1 MTLKVIAR
9 ANVDPPAQAPTQS
22 ISAKSMKSL
31 TKKQSEQPLNTKA
44 KNFTA
49 ATAHEAV
56 LTEISSIQRNTVNS
70 YGFGGATRPADPNLP
85 KQNQVTFP
93 IRDFLFQRYG
103 EDPSNEVPLNNPAS
117 LARQRV
123 EASSLNSMLA
133 GRHIERG
140 PWYRN
145 KGALY
150 LFHGTEGPG
159 SNEPYMAM
167 YFQKY
172 PTEVSYSR
180 TSNIAEQNIAG
191 QTGTSLQNLGSTST
205 KISTE
210 LFFHDAWIE
219 KEQVTTSEGLTQLNA
234 IIKLGWK
241 YKLFFQVGTNSPI
254 PVVLN
259 SLKVVMSHF
268 TASGLIDKDNVRLGH
283 KQPAGQNY
291 FETLHPKMR
300 AIAPDVP
307 QHARVTVEMTVDE
320 SKDVVVPFVK
330 RAPVRRPSK
339 KPEAKQ
345 CFTPQEIKS
354 LQETAITEGIA
365 AGQLYSADQTTDLM
379 VQASYV
385 EFPEGMAPD
394 EFSESR

>member
-1 MTLKVIAR
+1 M
-9 ANVDPPAQAPTQS
+9 
-22 ISAKSMKSL
+22 
-31 TKKQSEQPLNTKA
+31 
-44 KNFTA
+44 
-49 ATAHEAV
+49 
-56 LTEISSIQRNTVNS
+56 
-70 YGFGGATRPADPNLP
+70 
-85 KQNQVTFP
+85 
-93 IRDFLFQRYG
+93 FQRYG
-103 EDPSNEVPLNNPAS
+103 EDSSRDGLQVDGDALTRDLSDEEV
-117 LARQRV
+117 
-123 EASSLNSMLA
+123 ASSINRQIK

-268 TASGLIDKDNVRLGH
+268 TASGLVSRNNVRLGH

-307 QHARVTVEMTVDE
+307 QHAKVTVEMTVDE

-339 KPEAKQ
+339 KAEERICLSPE
-345 CFTPQEIKS
+345 EIKG
-354 LQETAITEGIA
+354 LQETALIEGRA
-365 AGQLYSADQTTDLM
+365 DGLLYSAI
-379 VQASYV
+379 
-385 EFPEGMAPD
+385 PD
-394 EFSESR
+394 TPQIPQSLPGDGQ